1 MTVRDAG
8 AVGTQLFEG
17 TGKISG
23 EGPVRVFLVDD
34 HPIALAGMRAV
45 LGACGAVDVVG
56 EASSGREALDRINA
70 QATDVV
76 LMDILL
82 GDANGIE
89 VGRALKA
96 EHPSLGVLLVS
107 AVGQEHLDAAI
118 DGADGLILKT
128 APVDELVRAIHN
140 VHKGRPT
147 LDRRLWASL
156 FEGDSV

>member
-1 MTVRDAG
+1 MTARGAD
-8 AVGTQLFEG
+8 AVGVQLFEG
-17 TGKISG
+17 AANIRRK
-23 EGPVRVFLVDD
+23 GPVRVFLVDD
-34 HPIALAGMRAV
+34 HPIALAGMHAV
-45 LGACGAVDVVG
+45 LSASDTIEVVG
-56 EASSGREALDRINA
+56 EASSGREALDRIHA
-70 QATDVV
+70 DATDVV

-89 VGRALKA
+89 VGGALKA

-128 APVDELVRAIHN
+128 APVDELVRAIRN
-140 VHKGRPT
+140 VHRGRPT